1 MEWTKL
7 HTGLIVN
14 RVPDKEI
21 LAIAKYQ
28 LLWAEL
34 EHEPDTATALRYMT
48 ANQLALARQYHA
60 DIMADVCADIHSAN
74 RKRNTRRKN
83 YIKNKENSQ
92 NVAATGVATVVATG
106 VATVPEQIRLDKN
119 IYLDKSKYTADLAAG
134 KALLKPKKLN
144 DLQKFSNAVI
154 ENFEQNVQTPDQKRI
169 WFRRNCR
176 CLTDI
181 LNYCGKNIPLALGT
195 IEACAARLQKANL
208 SGGYEAV
215 CRNLP
220 EYMGQAQKEEM
231 EVKYASYAE
240 TTRATSNSVK

>member
-34 EHEPDTATALRYMT
+34 EHEPDEATALRYMT

-60 DIMADVCADIHSAN
+60 DIMADVCADIHSAT

-83 YIKNKENSQ
+83 YIKNKENLQ
-92 NVAATGVATVVATG
+92 NVAATGVATGVATW
-106 VATVPEQIRLDKN
+106 VDTVPEQIRLDKN
-119 IYLDKSKYTADLAAG
+119 IYLDKSKYTAAPKSADTPN
-134 KALLKPKKLN
+134 KPKRELN
-144 DLQKFSNAVI
+144 DLQKFSNEVI
-154 ENFEQNVQTPDQKRI
+154 THFEPDVKTDTERAI
-169 WFRRNCR
+169 WYKRNCR
-176 CLTDI
+176 CLSDI
-181 LNYCGKNIPLALGT
+181 LNFCGKNIPLAIGT
-195 IEACAARLQKANL
+195 IDACCERMGRAKIE
-208 SGGYEAV
+208 GFGYEAV

-220 EYMGQAQKEEM
+220 FYREEA
-231 EVKYASYAE
+231 KKKLGGAYA
-240 TTRATSNSVK
+240 

>member
-34 EHEPDTATALRYMT
+34 EHEPDEATALRYMT

-60 DIMADVCADIHSAN
+60 DIMADVCADIHSAT

-83 YIKNKENSQ
+83 YIKNKENLQ
-92 NVAATGVATVVATG
+92 NVAATVVATG
-106 VATVPEQIRLDKN
+106 VATGVDTVPEQIRLDKN
-119 IYLDKSKYTADLAAG
+119 IYLDKSKYTAATKSADPQ
-134 KALLKPKKLN
+134 KSKNPKKLN

-154 ENFEQNVQTPDQKRI
+154 ENFEPDVKTDTERAI
-169 WFRRNCR
+169 WFKRNCR
-176 CLTDI
+176 CLSDI
-181 LNYCGKNIPLALGT
+181 LNFCGKNIPLAIGT
-195 IEACAARLQKANL
+195 IDACVDRMEKAKID
-208 SGGYEAV
+208 GFGYEAV

-220 EYMGQAQKEEM
+220 LYREEA
-231 EVKYASYAE
+231 KKKLGGAYA
-240 TTRATSNSVK
+240 

>member
-34 EHEPDTATALRYMT
+34 EHEPDEATALRYMT

-60 DIMADVCADIHSAN
+60 DIMADVCADIHSAT

-83 YIKNKENSQ
+83 YIKNKENLQ
-92 NVAATGVATVVATG
+92 NVAATGVDTGVATG
-106 VATVPEQIRLDKN
+106 VDTVPEQIRLDKN
-119 IYLDKSKYTADLAAG
+119 IYLDKSKYTAAPKSADPQ
-134 KALLKPKKLN
+134 KSKNPKKLN

-154 ENFEQNVQTPDQKRI
+154 ENFESNVQTPEQKRI
-169 WFRRNCR
+169 WFKRNCR

-181 LNYCGKNIPLALGT
+181 LTFCNKNIPLALGA
-195 IEACAARLQKANL
+195 IEACVVRLQKANL

-220 EYMGQAQKEEM
+220 EYMAQAQKDNLEAN
-231 EVKYASYAE
+231 YASYQA
-240 TTRATSNSVK
+240 S